1 MASKPPI
8 TSTSSSFLPLDAL
21 FDNPVFA
28 GGIGLAGLGAAAALA
43 RKSVIQGAGL
53 LKRRLLV
60 DLEISKQDDSYLYVP
75 LSILVAIALPM
86 EWREHFVCWRLQSCI
101 LC

>member
-1 MASKPPI
+1 MASKPPAI
-8 TSTSSSFLPLDAL
+8 STSSSFLPLDVL

-75 LSILVAIALPM
+75 FLIIMMGALCM
-86 EWREHFVCWRLQSCI
+86 EWWGCLIC
-101 LC
+101 